1 MSKFII
7 ILLPMRLIYTIVNL
21 EDKATSASFLRK
33 FRRSHRSQKT
43 LLGSEGNR
51 GIFLGINMV
60 FCKFYEI
67 SSLKQYKPSKIL
79 ILGTLKFDLEIGKK
93 YLDAKTCFIDSLM
106 TCCVFLACKL
116 YEINT
121 FNFSEIISVCSND
134 SFGNS
139 NPKPQYFR
147 KAQKFSGI

>member
-7 ILLPMRLIYTIVNL
+7 ILLPMRLIYKIVNL

-33 FRRSHRSQKT
+33 FWRSHRSQKT

-51 GIFLGINMV
+51 GIFLGIDMV
-60 FCKFYEI
+60 FCKFYKI
-67 SSLKQYKPSKIL
+67 SSLKQYKPSKLL
-79 ILGTLKFDLEIGKK
+79 ILGPLNFDLEIGKKK

-106 TCCVFLACKL
+106 TCCVFLACKI

-121 FNFSEIISVCSND
+121 FNFSEIISVCSID
-134 SFGNS
+134 SFSNS

-147 KAQKFSGI
+147 

>member
-7 ILLPMRLIYTIVNL
+7 ILLPRRLIYTIVNL
-21 EDKATSASFLRK
+21 EDKATSVFLRK
-33 FRRSHRSQKT
+33 FWRSHWSQKT

-51 GIFLGINMV
+51 GIFLGIDMV
-60 FCKFYEI
+60 FCKFYKI
-67 SSLKQYKPSKIL
+67 NSLEQYKPSKLL
-79 ILGTLKFDLEIGKK
+79 ILGPLKFDLEIGKKK

-106 TCCVFLACKL
+106 TCCVFFACKI

-121 FNFSEIISVCSND
+121 FNFSEIISVCCND

-147 KAQKFSGI
+147 

>member
-33 FRRSHRSQKT
+33 FWRSHRSQKT

-51 GIFLGINMV
+51 GIFLGIDMF
-60 FCKFYEI
+60 FCKFYKI
-67 SSLKQYKPSKIL
+67 SSLKQYKPSKQL
-79 ILGTLKFDLEIGKK
+79 ILGPLKFDLEIGKK
-93 YLDAKTCFIDSLM
+93 KYLDANTCFIDSLM

-147 KAQKFSGI
+147 